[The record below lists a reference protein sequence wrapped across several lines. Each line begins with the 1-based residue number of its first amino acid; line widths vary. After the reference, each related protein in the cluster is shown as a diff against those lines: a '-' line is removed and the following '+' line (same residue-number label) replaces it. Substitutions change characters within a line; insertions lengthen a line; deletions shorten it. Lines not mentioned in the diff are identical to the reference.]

1 MAPQTVYEVG
11 AAAKEAA
18 GGDTKRAKALVKGLL
33 DGVYGH
39 LARGDVNGAVEY
51 FREHPIYAVL
61 EVRGGKG
68 VVGRGAG
75 AVMRSGAVGEA
86 AKRAASTK
94 RADIRLSDSGAH
106 IADRQHYSPDV
117 LTKLAQVA
125 GENSNVV
132 KAFKAAGRDHRLRRR
147 ADFESDTA
155 AATSR
160 AVRQDE
166 GKQGGGGE
174 AEGPVG

>member
-39 LARGDVNGAVEY
+39 LARARERREEY
-51 FREHPIYAVL
+51 VREHPVYAVL

-94 RADIRLSDSGAH
+94 RADI
-106 IADRQHYSPDV
+106 P
-117 LTKLAQVA
+117 
-125 GENSNVV
+125 
-132 KAFKAAGRDHRLRRR
+132 
-147 ADFESDTA
+147 
-155 AATSR
+155 
-160 AVRQDE
+160 
-166 GKQGGGGE
+166 
-174 AEGPVG
+174 